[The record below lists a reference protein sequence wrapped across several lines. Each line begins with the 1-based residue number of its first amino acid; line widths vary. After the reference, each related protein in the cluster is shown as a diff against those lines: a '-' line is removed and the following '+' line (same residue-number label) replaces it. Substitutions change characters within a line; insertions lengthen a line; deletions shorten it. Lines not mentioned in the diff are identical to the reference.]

1 MIPEL
6 LTPQEGGKQT
16 LKQKINEIIAH
27 LIGEDKT
34 PVEPKKD
41 VSTDTAPID
50 APVEPFECDG
60 FTESG
65 VTGFLNA
72 PQGGFIDESG
82 SPLVGMVKL
91 DRVPSTVREAYRV
104 WKHVDL

>member
-1 MIPEL
+1 MIPAL

-27 LIGEDKT
+27 LHGDTK
-34 PVEPKKD
+34 PVELK
-41 VSTDTAPID
+41 VSTDTTS
-50 APVEPFECDG
+50 PFECDG

-72 PQGGFIDESG
+72 PQGGFTDESG
-82 SPLVGMVKL
+82 APLIGLVKI

-104 WKHVDL
+104 WQHVEL